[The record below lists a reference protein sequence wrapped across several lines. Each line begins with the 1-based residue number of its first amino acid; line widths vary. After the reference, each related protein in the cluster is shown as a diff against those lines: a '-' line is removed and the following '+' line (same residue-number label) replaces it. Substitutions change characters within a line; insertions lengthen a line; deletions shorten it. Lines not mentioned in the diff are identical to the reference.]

1 MKQRGKPMLHD
12 PAKQVA
18 RLLRDHADL
27 PAQDFLRAALGQL
40 GPVAM
45 VSSFGAD
52 SAVLLHMLA
61 RIDRAIPVLFIDTLA
76 LFPETLAYQ
85 HALAQH
91 LGLCNV
97 QIITPERSEL
107 FMRDP
112 DALLHRADPES
123 CCQLRKAEPLARA
136 LQGYAGWITGRKRH
150 QAATRALLERAE
162 SEPETGR
169 IRLNPLADWAAADID
184 AYLGRHDLPR
194 HPLVARGYPSIGCQ
208 PCTSRVLS
216 GEDARAG
223 RWRGNEK
230 TECGIHFIGGIP
242 HRNTQEDAA

>member
-1 MKQRGKPMLHD
+1 MKQQGKPMLHD

-18 RLLRDHADL
+18 KLLRDHADK
-27 PAQDFLRAALGQL
+27 PAQDFLQSALAQL

-52 SAVLLHMLA
+52 SAVLLHILA

-97 QIITPERSEL
+97 QIITPERTEL
-107 FMRDP
+107 FKRDP
-112 DALLHRADPES
+112 EALLHRADPES

-162 SEPETGR
+162 WEPETGR
-169 IRLNPLADWAAADID
+169 IRLNPLADWAAAEID

-208 PCTSRVLS
+208 PCTSRVVS
-216 GEDARAG
+216 GEDTRAG
-223 RWRGNEK
+223 RWRGTEK

>member
-1 MKQRGKPMLHD
+1 MLHD

-18 RLLRDHADL
+18 KLLRDHADK
-27 PAQDFLRAALGQL
+27 PAQDFLQSALAQL

-97 QIITPERSEL
+97 QIITPERTEL
-107 FMRDP
+107 FKRDP
-112 DALLHRADPES
+112 EALLHRADPES

-150 QAATRALLERAE
+150 QAATRTLLERVISRALPMGAA
-162 SEPETGR
+162 S
-169 IRLNPLADWAAADID
+169 PL
-184 AYLGRHDLPR
+184 
-194 HPLVARGYPSIGCQ
+194 
-208 PCTSRVLS
+208 
-216 GEDARAG
+216 
-223 RWRGNEK
+223 RGNY
-230 TECGIHFIGGIP
+230 GWRAAIGNRWAIKASFKVKGF
-242 HRNTQEDAA
+242 ESWF